1 MRWCIVAN
9 LDIESITIHPRL
21 KWIETIKT
29 NKMEEIFSAEGG
41 RNKLSVYYD
50 RDEQEYLFEIEN
62 SYKEYHGLWLTGNCV
77 AGLISALDEFL
88 NLKEN

>member
-1 MRWCIVAN
+1 
-9 LDIESITIHPRL
+9 
-21 KWIETIKT
+21 
-29 NKMEEIFSAEGG
+29 MEEIFSVENGKS
-41 RNKLSVYYD
+41 KLSVYYD

-77 AGLISALDEFL
+77 AWLISALDEFL